1 MTNLAAFAQADAPLF
16 LFHLLEYAGVP
27 YDLDVAEM
35 NERWSS
41 PAYVDSWSQ
50 LVMKRTGK
58 DVAPIEAAPRSGV
71 WELTDDGSAR
81 FIRDQTH
88 RRTVRRENRGFFLR
102 IAKEGDWFYEGAD
115 LGILVT
121 PGRLMQRDFR
131 LTRRA
136 KAWIEGIRGQFK
148 AGTAT
153 TIDRAGVAERIE
165 VGGFKFL

>member
-1 MTNLAAFAQADAPLF
+1 
-16 LFHLLEYAGVP
+16 
-27 YDLDVAEM
+27 
-35 NERWSS
+35 
-41 PAYVDSWSQ
+41 
-50 LVMKRTGK
+50 
-58 DVAPIEAAPRSGV
+58 V